1 MTVRQA
7 LRYNQQI
14 SERLK
19 SYRLHA
25 VTFTVAKKTITV
37 RYLDMSQHWELNTLL
52 NNWHVIEEITR
63 ETRQ

>member
-7 LRYNQQI
+7 LRDNQQI

-19 SYRLHA
+19 SYRLRA

-37 RYLDMSQHWELNTLL
+37 RYLDMSQRWELNTLL
-52 NNWHVIEEITR
+52 NNWHVMEEITR

>member
-19 SYRLHA
+19 SYRLRA

>member
-7 LRYNQQI
+7 LRYNQQF

-19 SYRLHA
+19 SYRLRA

-63 ETRQ
+63 DTRQ